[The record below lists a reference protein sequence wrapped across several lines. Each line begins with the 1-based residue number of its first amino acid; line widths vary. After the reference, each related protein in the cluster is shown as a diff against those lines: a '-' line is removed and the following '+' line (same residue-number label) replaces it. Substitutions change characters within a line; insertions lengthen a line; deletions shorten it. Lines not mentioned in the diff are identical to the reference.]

1 MVFWILIAVM
11 TAAAALSVLIPLAR
25 TKRSSTASAAS
36 ADEEVYRD
44 QLAAIDSE
52 LDRGLID
59 PEAAEAARTEVAR
72 RLLAAHDKNS
82 GAPKTRS
89 EGARLKLAQG
99 LAVLALPVMALGIY
113 FTLGAPDLPDQ
124 PLAARLNAPAEEQ
137 SVDILVARVE
147 RHLADNPEDGQGWAV
162 IAPVYL
168 TLGQPQAS
176 ANAYANALRILGPRA
191 DWLTDMGEALT
202 MANQGLVSANARQA
216 FEQAVGLEP
225 DAIKARFFLAI
236 ALGQEGKKDS
246 AIKAWETLLEGAD
259 ESAAWVH
266 AARQHLAELS
276 GAFTPVAEL
285 GGPSTDDIAA
295 AQEMDAGDRQTM
307 ISGMVSGLAERLKAD
322 GGTPEEWNRLIRAYV
337 VLGERQ
343 KAETALTDAQAAYAD
358 KPEQLSLIKDAAS
371 QLGLT
376 GS

>member
-11 TAAAALSVLIPLAR
+11 TGVAALSVLVPLSR
-25 TKRSSTASAAS
+25 TKRFPAASAAN

-52 LDRGLID
+52 LERGLID
-59 PEAAEAARTEVAR
+59 PGAAEAARTEVAR

-82 GAPKTRS
+82 GTPEARS
-89 EGARLKLAQG
+89 EGARLKLAQA
-99 LAVLALPVMALGIY
+99 LALLALPVMALGIY
-113 FTLGAPDLPDQ
+113 FTLGAPDVPDQ
-124 PLAARLNAPAEEQ
+124 PLTTRLNAPAEEQ

-147 RHLADNPEDGQGWAV
+147 RHLADNPEDGQGWSV

-176 ANAYANALRILGPRA
+176 ARAYANAIRILGPRP
-191 DWLTDMGEALT
+191 DWLTDMGEAMT
-202 MANQGLVSANARQA
+202 MANQGLVSADARQA
-216 FEQAVGLEP
+216 FEQAVEMEP
-225 DAIKARFFLAI
+225 DAVKPRFFLAI

-246 AIKAWETLLEGAD
+246 AIKAWEALLEGAD
-259 ESAAWVH
+259 ETEAWVQ
-266 AARQHLAELS
+266 AARQQLAELNGGS
-276 GAFTPVAEL
+276 PLVAAL
-285 GGPSTDDIAA
+285 GGPSTEDIAA
-295 AQEMDAGDRQTM
+295 AQDMDAADRQQM
-307 ISGMVSGLAERLKAD
+307 ISGMVSGLAERLEAD
-322 GGTPEEWNRLIRAYV
+322 GGSPEEWNRLIRAYM
-337 VLGERQ
+337 VLGEKQ
-343 KAETALTDAQAAYAD
+343 KAETALADAQAAYAD